1 MWMLRLF
8 LYYKVMFLL
17 LLLKEMCFFDWRRN
31 DFEFC
36 LFMLLFFLLFDE
48 SKYILI
54 VYRDFICFGRD
65 KFDFGIE
72 LLILILYKIIW
83 DIF

>member
-8 LYYKVMFLL
+8 LYYIVMFLL
-17 LLLKEMCFFDWRRN
+17 LLFKEMCFFDWRN